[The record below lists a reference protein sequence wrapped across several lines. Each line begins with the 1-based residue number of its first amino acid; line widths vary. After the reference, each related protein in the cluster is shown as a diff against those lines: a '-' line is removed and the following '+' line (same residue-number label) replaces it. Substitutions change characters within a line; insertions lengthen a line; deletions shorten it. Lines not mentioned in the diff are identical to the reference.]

1 MLFALKIRLLTFALI
16 TMPGIVRVGHI
27 RVSVF
32 GFIAAAGLIAAIWL
46 SQYTARSAGIAPQKL
61 WDAGIFIVA
70 AAFVT
75 SRVLLV
81 AADTSAF
88 VHYPLLVLSLPS
100 LTYTGVALTIFITL
114 VYLRMAKLP
123 LLPTLDAWTPPAALL
138 FAVLC
143 LAHFIEGTDAG
154 MTTTLPWGVHTPGD
168 TVLGRVHPVQIYLLL
183 SAILIGLDAYRHLK
197 RTHPTGLVAARGLL
211 FGGLSFF
218 LLDMFAQPT
227 DTNGSAL
234 LDPGQYIAL
243 GCVAIGCVL
252 LLTLLPTHTRAASLS
267 NTLAEPTAKEHA

>member
-1 MLFALKIRLLTFALI
+1 MLLALKIRLLALA
-16 TMPGIVRVGHI
+16 TMPGVVRFGHI

-46 SQYTARSAGIAPQKL
+46 SQYTARSAAVTPQKL

-100 LTYTGVALTIFITL
+100 LTYTGVALTIFTTL
-114 VYLRMAKLP
+114 VYLRVAKLP

-138 FAVLC
+138 SAVLC
-143 LAHFIEGTDAG
+143 LAHFIEGTEAG
-154 MTTTLPWGVHTPGD
+154 MPTSLPWGVQTPGD
-168 TVLGRVHPVQIYLLL
+168 TVLGHVHPVQIYLLI
-183 SAILIGLDAYRHLK
+183 AATLIGLDAYRHLK

-211 FGGLSFF
+211 FSGLSFF
-218 LLDMFAQPT
+218 LLDMLAQPT

-252 LLTLLPTHTRAASLS
+252 LLTLLPTQTRAASLS